1 MDYRNEKNILA
12 VLLTAGSLVS
22 LNALASDGTVQFQGS
37 ITDGSCTVDVQNSG
51 ASAGTVVLGNVP
63 KSQFTGVGSTAGGA
77 DGLASIDISLS
88 GCPTTKTAAYVAFD
102 GEYYNG
108 NNDYLK
114 LADYGD
120 TGVATGVAIK
130 LLDGNGTHMKLGVKS
145 APITLTNGSANVDFK
160 ANYVQ
165 VEKDVKEGTAN
176 ATATLLV
183 TY

>member
-1 MDYRNEKNILA
+1 MKKNILA
-12 VLLTAGSLVS
+12 VLLTAGSLFS

-51 ASAGTVVLGNVP
+51 SSAGNVTLGNVP
-63 KSQFTGVGSTAGGA
+63 KSQFSGVGSTAGGA

-88 GCPTTKTAAYVAFD
+88 GCPTTKTAAYVSFD
-102 GEYYNG
+102 GKYYNG
-108 NNDYLK
+108 NNDYLE
-114 LADYGD
+114 LTGYGT
-120 TGVATGVAIK
+120 TGVAAGVAIK
-130 LLDGNGTHMKLGVKS
+130 LFDGNGAHMKLGTKS
-145 APITLTNGSANVDFK
+145 APITLTSGSADVDFK

-165 VEKDVKEGTAN
+165 VENDVKEGTAN